1 MISTGDYQMRCLRF
15 STSLV
20 LVLALGGAVAAC
32 GDDDDTT
39 DNAQTGSDASVNEG
53 GYSGRSG
60 TAGKSGSGGSRA
72 TAGRSGSAGATA
84 GGAGGARAGAG
95 GSTAGNGGTAG
106 VATVAGRGASAGT
119 GGSTAGNGGTSG
131 TPGAALSDAQI
142 AAVTTAANTGEIQL
156 ANLALNRATIPE
168 VRAFAQEMIDMHGA
182 AQARSTALLQALN
195 LVPVMNNLSTQLE
208 QDAQQVA
215 TMLQNTQA
223 AGFDLAYVQSQV
235 DIHTQ
240 VLEIFDRVLL
250 PSVTAPALRTDLTL
264 ARADVQRHL
273 MQAQML
279 LALVQSTPPD
289 LDAGTE
295 DGGN

>member
-1 MISTGDYQMRCLRF
+1 LT
-15 STSLV
+15 
-20 LVLALGGAVAAC
+20 
-32 GDDDDTT
+32 
-39 DNAQTGSDASVNEG
+39 
-53 GYSGRSG
+53 
-60 TAGKSGSGGSRA
+60 
-72 TAGRSGSAGATA
+72 
-84 GGAGGARAGAG
+84 
-95 GSTAGNGGTAG
+95 
-106 VATVAGRGASAGT
+106 
-119 GGSTAGNGGTSG
+119 
-131 TPGAALSDAQI
+131 DAQI

-156 ANLALNRATIPE
+156 GNLALARARLPE

-182 AQARSTALLQALN
+182 AQARATAVAQTLN
-195 LVPVMNNLSTQLE
+195 IVPTMNDLSTQLE

-215 TMLQNTQA
+215 TMLQNTPA
-223 AGFDLAYVQSQV
+223 AGFDLAYTQSQV

-250 PSVTAPALRTDLTL
+250 PSATAPALKTDLTL

-279 LALVQSTPPD
+279 LALVQSAPSD